1 MTSAAMPFVD
11 TAAVTSGTPNAAALK
26 GRKDV
31 DKAAVD
37 FEAMVLSQMLNTMTS
52 GLKTEKP
59 FGGGDSENIWRS
71 FLNDE
76 YAKAMAKSGGLGISS
91 TVRGELL
98 RMQGMDDAAAPSAT
112 AVTPPPAP
120 AA

>member
-1 MTSAAMPFVD
+1 MTGAALSSFVD
-11 TAAVTSGTPNAAALK
+11 TAAVTGGTPNATALK

-31 DKAAVD
+31 DKASVE

-91 TVRGELL
+91 AVRGELL
-98 RMQGMDDAAAPSAT
+98 RMQGAGDPAAPAPAPSAS
-112 AVTPPPAP
+112 AS
-120 AA
+120 

>member
-1 MTSAAMPFVD
+1 MTGAAMPFVD
-11 TAAVTSGTPNAAALK
+11 TAAVTGGTPNVDALK

-91 TVRGELL
+91 SVRGELL
-98 RMQGMDDAAAPSAT
+98 RMQGMNDAATPST

>member
-1 MTSAAMPFVD
+1 MTSAAMPFID
-11 TAAVTSGTPNAAALK
+11 TAAITGGTPSATALK

-31 DKAAVD
+31 DKTAVE
-37 FEAMVLSQMLNTMTS
+37 FEAMVLSQMLNSMTS

-98 RMQGMDDAAAPSAT
+98 RMQGMDDATPST
-112 AVTPPPAP
+112 PPAP
-120 AA
+120 AS